1 MTVLRH
7 RFTLPVLLSGASLLA
22 LGGCASKPAAAPA
35 APVAQ
40 PAAPAPCVGDAQV
53 KQWLTDYLAHRP
65 TANPPINLD
74 AASAAC
80 TRAKWQQQLASVAG
94 PLVGY
99 KAGLTNPAVQ
109 KRFNTTEPVWGALY
123 QRMLLRNGSTVPAAF
138 AARPLFEADMLVRVK
153 SAAINQ
159 ARTPAEVLANVDQVI
174 PFIELPDLMV
184 EAPPKLNGMALS
196 AINVGARLGVVGQP
210 IAVPRDAAARQR
222 LLDGLQAMTV
232 QVSDASGVL
241 SSGKGSDILGH
252 PLNAVVWL
260 SGALR
265 QQGLQLQPGQVVS
278 LGSFS
283 PLSPPKAGQQVT
295 VQYEGLPG
303 ARPVTVNFR

>member
-7 RFTLPVLLSGASLLA
+7 PFALPLLISGASLLA
-22 LGGCASKPAAAPA
+22 LGGCATQPAPA
-35 APVAQ
+35 TPVAQ
-40 PAAPAPCVGDAQV
+40 PPAAPAPCLGDAQV
-53 KQWLTDYLAHRP
+53 KQWLVDYLAHRP
-65 TANPPINLD
+65 TANPPANLD

-94 PLVGY
+94 PLAGY

-138 AARPLFEADMLVRVK
+138 GARPLFEADMLVRVK

-184 EAPPKLNGMALS
+184 EAPPKLNGTALS

-210 IAVPRDAAARQR
+210 MAVPRDAAARQS
-222 LLDGLQAMTV
+222 LLDGLQGMTV
-232 QVSDASGVL
+232 RVSDASGVL

-260 SGALR
+260 TGALR

-283 PLSPPKAGQQVT
+283 PLSPPKAGQKVT

-303 ARPVTVNFR
+303 AKPVTVNFR

>member
-7 RFTLPVLLSGASLLA
+7 PFALPLLISGASLLA
-22 LGGCASKPAAAPA
+22 LGGCATQPAPA
-35 APVAQ
+35 TPVAQ
-40 PAAPAPCVGDAQV
+40 PPAAPAPCLGDAQV
-53 KQWLTDYLAHRP
+53 KQWLVDYLAHRP
-65 TANPPINLD
+65 TANPPANLD

-94 PLVGY
+94 PLAGY

-138 AARPLFEADMLVRVK
+138 GARPLFEADMLVRVK

-184 EAPPKLNGMALS
+184 EAPPKLNGTALS

-210 IAVPRDAAARQR
+210 MAVPRDAAARQR
-222 LLDGLQAMTV
+222 LLDGLQGMTV
-232 QVSDASGVL
+232 RVSDASGVL

-260 SGALR
+260 TGALR

-278 LGSFS
+278 LGSFA
-283 PLSPPKAGQQVT
+283 PLSPPKAGQKVT

-303 ARPVTVNFR
+303 AKPVTVNFR

>member
-7 RFTLPVLLSGASLLA
+7 PFALPLLISGASLLA
-22 LGGCASKPAAAPA
+22 LGGCATQPAPA
-35 APVAQ
+35 TPVAQ
-40 PAAPAPCVGDAQV
+40 PPAAPAPCLGDAQV
-53 KQWLTDYLAHRP
+53 KQWLVDYLAHRP
-65 TANPPINLD
+65 TANPPANLD

-123 QRMLLRNGSTVPAAF
+123 QRMLLRNGSTVPVAF
-138 AARPLFEADMLVRVK
+138 GSRPLFEADMLVRVK

-184 EAPPKLNGMALS
+184 EAPPKLNGTALS

-210 IAVPRDAAARQR
+210 MAVPRDAAARQR
-222 LLDGLQAMTV
+222 LLDGLQGMTV
-232 QVSDASGVL
+232 RVSDASGVL
-241 SSGKGSDILGH
+241 SSGKGSDTLGH

-260 SGALR
+260 TGALR

-283 PLSPPKAGQQVT
+283 PLSPPKAGQKVT

-303 ARPVTVNFR
+303 AKPVTVNFR

>member
-7 RFTLPVLLSGASLLA
+7 PFALPLLIAGASLLA
-22 LGGCASKPAAAPA
+22 LGGCATQPAPA
-35 APVAQ
+35 TPVAQ
-40 PAAPAPCVGDAQV
+40 PPAAPAPCLGDAQV
-53 KQWLTDYLAHRP
+53 KQWLVDYLAHRP
-65 TANPPINLD
+65 TANPPANLD

-94 PLVGY
+94 PLAGY

-123 QRMLLRNGSTVPAAF
+123 QRMLLRNGSTVPVAF
-138 AARPLFEADMLVRVK
+138 GSRPLFEADMLVRVK

-184 EAPPKLNGMALS
+184 EAPPKLNGTALS

-210 IAVPRDAAARQR
+210 LAVPRDAAARQH
-222 LLDGLQAMTV
+222 LLDGLQGMTV
-232 QVSDASGVL
+232 RVSDASGVL

-260 SGALR
+260 TGALR

-303 ARPVTVNFR
+303 AKPVTVNFR

>member
-7 RFTLPVLLSGASLLA
+7 PFALPLLISGASLLA
-22 LGGCASKPAAAPA
+22 LGGCATQPAPA
-35 APVAQ
+35 TPVAQ
-40 PAAPAPCVGDAQV
+40 PPAAPAPCLGDAQV
-53 KQWLTDYLAHRP
+53 KQWLVDYLAPRP
-65 TANPPINLD
+65 TANPPANLD

-94 PLVGY
+94 PLAGY

-123 QRMLLRNGSTVPAAF
+123 QRMLLRNGSTVPVAF
-138 AARPLFEADMLVRVK
+138 GSRPLFEADMLVRVK

-184 EAPPKLNGMALS
+184 EAPPKLNGTALS

-210 IAVPRDAAARQR
+210 LAVPRDATARQR
-222 LLDGLQAMTV
+222 LLDGLQGMTV
-232 QVSDASGVL
+232 RVSDASGVL

-260 SGALR
+260 TGALR

-303 ARPVTVNFR
+303 AKPVTVNFR

>member
-7 RFTLPVLLSGASLLA
+7 PFALPLLIAGASLLA
-22 LGGCASKPAAAPA
+22 LGGCATKPAPA
-35 APVAQ
+35 TPVAQ
-40 PAAPAPCVGDAQV
+40 PPAAPAPCLGDAQV
-53 KQWLTDYLAHRP
+53 KQWLVDYLAHRP
-65 TANPPINLD
+65 TANPPANLD
-74 AASAAC
+74 AACAAC

-94 PLVGY
+94 PLAGY

-138 AARPLFEADMLVRVK
+138 GARPLFEADMLVRVK

-184 EAPPKLNGMALS
+184 EAPPKLNGTALS

-210 IAVPRDAAARQR
+210 MAVPRDAAARQR
-222 LLDGLQAMTV
+222 LLDGLQGMTV
-232 QVSDASGVL
+232 RVSDASGVL

-260 SGALR
+260 TGALR

-303 ARPVTVNFR
+303 AKPVTVNFR

>member
-7 RFTLPVLLSGASLLA
+7 PFALPLLIAGASLLA
-22 LGGCASKPAAAPA
+22 LGGCATKPAPA
-35 APVAQ
+35 TPVAQ
-40 PAAPAPCVGDAQV
+40 PPAAPAPCLGDAQV
-53 KQWLTDYLAHRP
+53 KQWLVDYLAHRP
-65 TANPPINLD
+65 TANPPANLD
-74 AASAAC
+74 AACAAC

-94 PLVGY
+94 PLAGY

-138 AARPLFEADMLVRVK
+138 GARPLFEADMLVRVK

-184 EAPPKLNGMALS
+184 EAPPKLNGTALS

-210 IAVPRDAAARQR
+210 MAVPRDAAARQR
-222 LLDGLQAMTV
+222 LLDGLQGMTV
-232 QVSDASGVL
+232 RVSDASGVL

-260 SGALR
+260 TGALR

-283 PLSPPKAGQQVT
+283 PLSPPKAGQKVT

-303 ARPVTVNFR
+303 AKPVTVNFR

>member
-7 RFTLPVLLSGASLLA
+7 PFALPLLIAGASLLA
-22 LGGCASKPAAAPA
+22 LGGCATKPAPA
-35 APVAQ
+35 TPVAQ
-40 PAAPAPCVGDAQV
+40 PPAAPAPCLGDAQV
-53 KQWLTDYLAHRP
+53 KQWLVDYLAHRP
-65 TANPPINLD
+65 TANPPANLD

-123 QRMLLRNGSTVPAAF
+123 QRMLLRNGSTVPVAF
-138 AARPLFEADMLVRVK
+138 GSRPLFEADMLVRVK

-184 EAPPKLNGMALS
+184 EAPPKLNGTALS

-210 IAVPRDAAARQR
+210 LAVPRDATARQR
-222 LLDGLQAMTV
+222 LLDGLQGMTV
-232 QVSDASGVL
+232 RVSDASGVL

-260 SGALR
+260 TGALR

-303 ARPVTVNFR
+303 AKPVTVNFR

>member
-7 RFTLPVLLSGASLLA
+7 PFALPLLISGASLLA
-22 LGGCASKPAAAPA
+22 LGGCATQPAPA
-35 APVAQ
+35 TPVAQ
-40 PAAPAPCVGDAQV
+40 PPAAPAPCLGDAQV
-53 KQWLTDYLAHRP
+53 KQWLVDYLAHRP
-65 TANPPINLD
+65 TANPPANLD

-94 PLVGY
+94 PLAGY

-138 AARPLFEADMLVRVK
+138 GARPLFEADMLVRVK

-184 EAPPKLNGMALS
+184 EAPPKLNGTALS

-210 IAVPRDAAARQR
+210 MAVPRDAAARQR
-222 LLDGLQAMTV
+222 LLDGLQGMTV
-232 QVSDASGVL
+232 RVSDASGVL

-260 SGALR
+260 TGALR

-303 ARPVTVNFR
+303 AKPVTVNFR

>member
-7 RFTLPVLLSGASLLA
+7 PFALPLLISGASLLA
-22 LGGCASKPAAAPA
+22 LGGCATQPAPA
-35 APVAQ
+35 TPVAQ
-40 PAAPAPCVGDAQV
+40 PPAAPAPCLGDAQV
-53 KQWLTDYLAHRP
+53 KQWLVDYLAHRP
-65 TANPPINLD
+65 TANPPANLD

-94 PLVGY
+94 PLAGY

-138 AARPLFEADMLVRVK
+138 GARPLFEADMLVRVK

-159 ARTPAEVLANVDQVI
+159 ARTPAEVLANMDQVI

-184 EAPPKLNGMALS
+184 EAPPKLNGTALS

-210 IAVPRDAAARQR
+210 MAVPRDAAARQR
-222 LLDGLQAMTV
+222 LLDGLQGMTV
-232 QVSDASGVL
+232 RVSDASGVL

-260 SGALR
+260 TGALR

-283 PLSPPKAGQQVT
+283 PLSPPKAGQKVT

-303 ARPVTVNFR
+303 AKPVTVNFR

>member
-7 RFTLPVLLSGASLLA
+7 PFALPLLISGASLLA
-22 LGGCASKPAAAPA
+22 LGGCATKPAPA
-35 APVAQ
+35 TPVAQ
-40 PAAPAPCVGDAQV
+40 PPAAPAPCLGDAQV
-53 KQWLTDYLAHRP
+53 KQWLVDYLAHRP
-65 TANPPINLD
+65 TANPPANLD

-123 QRMLLRNGSTVPAAF
+123 QRMLLRNGSTVPVAF
-138 AARPLFEADMLVRVK
+138 GSRPLFEADMLVRVK

-184 EAPPKLNGMALS
+184 EAPPKLNGTALS

-210 IAVPRDAAARQR
+210 MAVPRDAAARQR
-222 LLDGLQAMTV
+222 LLDGLQGMTV
-232 QVSDASGVL
+232 RVSDSSGVL

-260 SGALR
+260 TGALR

-283 PLSPPKAGQQVT
+283 PLSPPKAGQKVT
-295 VQYEGLPG
+295 VQYEGLPD
-303 ARPVTVNFR
+303 AKPVTVNFR

>member
-7 RFTLPVLLSGASLLA
+7 PFALPLLISGASLLA
-22 LGGCASKPAAAPA
+22 LGGCATQPAPA
-35 APVAQ
+35 TPVAQ
-40 PAAPAPCVGDAQV
+40 PPAAPAPCLGDAQV
-53 KQWLTDYLAHRP
+53 KQWLVDYLAHRP
-65 TANPPINLD
+65 TANPPANLD

-94 PLVGY
+94 PLAGY

-123 QRMLLRNGSTVPAAF
+123 QRMLLRNGSTVPVAF
-138 AARPLFEADMLVRVK
+138 GSRPLFEADMLVRVK

-184 EAPPKLNGMALS
+184 EAPPKLNGTALS

-210 IAVPRDAAARQR
+210 LAVPRDATARQR
-222 LLDGLQAMTV
+222 LLDGLQGMTV
-232 QVSDASGVL
+232 RVSDASGVL

-260 SGALR
+260 TGALR

-303 ARPVTVNFR
+303 AKPVTVNFR

>member
-7 RFTLPVLLSGASLLA
+7 PFALPLLISGASLLA
-22 LGGCASKPAAAPA
+22 LGGCATKPAPA
-35 APVAQ
+35 TPVAQ
-40 PAAPAPCVGDAQV
+40 PPAAPAPCLGDAQV
-53 KQWLTDYLAHRP
+53 KQWLVDYLAHRP
-65 TANPPINLD
+65 TANPPANLD

-123 QRMLLRNGSTVPAAF
+123 QRMLLRNGSTVPVAF
-138 AARPLFEADMLVRVK
+138 GSRPLFEADMLVRVK

-184 EAPPKLNGMALS
+184 EAPPKLNGTALS

-210 IAVPRDAAARQR
+210 MAVPRDAAARQR
-222 LLDGLQAMTV
+222 LLDGLQGMTV
-232 QVSDASGVL
+232 RVSDASGVL

-260 SGALR
+260 TGALR

-283 PLSPPKAGQQVT
+283 PLSPPKAGQKVT

-303 ARPVTVNFR
+303 AKPVTVNFR

>member
-7 RFTLPVLLSGASLLA
+7 PFALPLLIAGASLLA
-22 LGGCASKPAAAPA
+22 LGGCATKPAPA
-35 APVAQ
+35 TPVAQ
-40 PAAPAPCVGDAQV
+40 PPAAPAPCLGDAQV
-53 KQWLTDYLAHRP
+53 KQWLVDYLAHRP
-65 TANPPINLD
+65 TANPPANLD

-94 PLVGY
+94 PLAGY

-123 QRMLLRNGSTVPAAF
+123 QRMLLRNGSTVPVAF
-138 AARPLFEADMLVRVK
+138 GSRPLFEADMLVRVK

-184 EAPPKLNGMALS
+184 EAPPKLNGTALS

-210 IAVPRDAAARQR
+210 LAVPRDATARQR
-222 LLDGLQAMTV
+222 LLDGLQGMTV
-232 QVSDASGVL
+232 RVSDASGVL

-260 SGALR
+260 TGALR

-303 ARPVTVNFR
+303 AKPVTVNFR

>member
-7 RFTLPVLLSGASLLA
+7 PFALPLLIAGASLLA
-22 LGGCASKPAAAPA
+22 LGGCATKPAPA
-35 APVAQ
+35 TPVAQ
-40 PAAPAPCVGDAQV
+40 PPAAPAPCLGDAQV
-53 KQWLTDYLAHRP
+53 KQWLVDYLAHRP
-65 TANPPINLD
+65 TANPPANLD

-138 AARPLFEADMLVRVK
+138 GARPLFEADMLVRVK

-184 EAPPKLNGMALS
+184 EAPPKLNGTALS

-210 IAVPRDAAARQR
+210 MAVPRDAAARQR
-222 LLDGLQAMTV
+222 LLDGLQGMTV
-232 QVSDASGVL
+232 RVSDASGVL

-260 SGALR
+260 TGALR

-283 PLSPPKAGQQVT
+283 PLSPPKAGQKVT

-303 ARPVTVNFR
+303 AKPVTVNFR

>member
-7 RFTLPVLLSGASLLA
+7 PFALPLLIAGASLLA
-22 LGGCASKPAAAPA
+22 LGGCATKPAPA
-35 APVAQ
+35 TPVAQ
-40 PAAPAPCVGDAQV
+40 PPAAPAPCLGDAQV
-53 KQWLTDYLAHRP
+53 KQWLVDYLAHRP
-65 TANPPINLD
+65 TANPPANLD

-94 PLVGY
+94 PLAGY

-123 QRMLLRNGSTVPAAF
+123 QRMLLRNGSTVPVAF
-138 AARPLFEADMLVRVK
+138 GSRPLFEADMLVRVK

-184 EAPPKLNGMALS
+184 EAPPKLNGTALS

-210 IAVPRDAAARQR
+210 MAVPRDAAARQR
-222 LLDGLQAMTV
+222 LLDGLQGMTV
-232 QVSDASGVL
+232 RVSDASGVL

-260 SGALR
+260 TGALR

-283 PLSPPKAGQQVT
+283 PLSPPKAGQKVT

-303 ARPVTVNFR
+303 AKPVTVNFR

>member
-7 RFTLPVLLSGASLLA
+7 PFALPLLIAGASLLA
-22 LGGCASKPAAAPA
+22 LGGCATKPAPA
-35 APVAQ
+35 TPVAQ
-40 PAAPAPCVGDAQV
+40 PPAAPAPCLGDAQV
-53 KQWLTDYLAHRP
+53 KQWLVDYLAHRP
-65 TANPPINLD
+65 TANPPANLD

-94 PLVGY
+94 PLAGY

-138 AARPLFEADMLVRVK
+138 GARPLFEADMLVRVK

-184 EAPPKLNGMALS
+184 EAPPKLNGTALS

-210 IAVPRDAAARQR
+210 MAVPRDAAARQR
-222 LLDGLQAMTV
+222 LLDGLQGMTV
-232 QVSDASGVL
+232 RVSDASGVL

-260 SGALR
+260 TGALR

-303 ARPVTVNFR
+303 AKPVTVNFR

>member
-7 RFTLPVLLSGASLLA
+7 PFALPLLISGASLLA
-22 LGGCASKPAAAPA
+22 LGGCATQPAPA
-35 APVAQ
+35 TPVAQ
-40 PAAPAPCVGDAQV
+40 PPAAPAPCLGDAQV
-53 KQWLTDYLAHRP
+53 KQWLVDYLAHRP
-65 TANPPINLD
+65 TANPPANLD

-94 PLVGY
+94 PLAGY

-138 AARPLFEADMLVRVK
+138 GARPLFEADMLVRVK

-159 ARTPAEVLANVDQVI
+159 ARTPAQVLANVDQVI

-184 EAPPKLNGMALS
+184 EAPPKLNGTALS
-196 AINVGARLGVVGQP
+196 AIDVGARLGVVGQP
-210 IAVPRDAAARQR
+210 MAVPRDAAARQS
-222 LLDGLQAMTV
+222 LLDGLQGMTV
-232 QVSDASGVL
+232 RVSDASGVL

-260 SGALR
+260 TGALR

-283 PLSPPKAGQQVT
+283 PLSPPKAGQKVT

-303 ARPVTVNFR
+303 AKPVTVNFR

>member
-7 RFTLPVLLSGASLLA
+7 PFALPLLISGASLLA
-22 LGGCASKPAAAPA
+22 LGGCATQPAPA
-35 APVAQ
+35 TPVAQ
-40 PAAPAPCVGDAQV
+40 PPAAPAPCLGDAQV
-53 KQWLTDYLAHRP
+53 KQWLVDYLAHRP
-65 TANPPINLD
+65 TANPPANLD

-94 PLVGY
+94 PLAGY

-123 QRMLLRNGSTVPAAF
+123 QRMLLRNGSTVPVAF
-138 AARPLFEADMLVRVK
+138 GSRPLFEADMLVRVK

-184 EAPPKLNGMALS
+184 EAPPKLNGTALS

-210 IAVPRDAAARQR
+210 MAVPRDAAARQR
-222 LLDGLQAMTV
+222 LLDGLQGMTV
-232 QVSDASGVL
+232 RVSDASGVL

-260 SGALR
+260 TGALR

-283 PLSPPKAGQQVT
+283 PLSPPKAGQKVT

-303 ARPVTVNFR
+303 AKPVTVNFR

>member
-7 RFTLPVLLSGASLLA
+7 PFALPLLIAGASLLA
-22 LGGCASKPAAAPA
+22 LGGCATKPAPA
-35 APVAQ
+35 TPVAQ
-40 PAAPAPCVGDAQV
+40 PPAAPAPCLGDAQV
-53 KQWLTDYLAHRP
+53 KQWLVDYLAHRP
-65 TANPPINLD
+65 TANPPANLD

-123 QRMLLRNGSTVPAAF
+123 QRMLLRNGSTVPVAF
-138 AARPLFEADMLVRVK
+138 GSRPLFEADMLVRVK

-184 EAPPKLNGMALS
+184 EAPPKLNGTALS

-210 IAVPRDAAARQR
+210 MAVPRDAAARQR
-222 LLDGLQAMTV
+222 LLDGLQGMTV
-232 QVSDASGVL
+232 RVSDASGVL

-260 SGALR
+260 TGALR

-283 PLSPPKAGQQVT
+283 PLSPPKAGQKVT

-303 ARPVTVNFR
+303 AKPVTVNFR

>member
-7 RFTLPVLLSGASLLA
+7 PFALPLLISGASLLA
-22 LGGCASKPAAAPA
+22 LGGCATQPAPA
-35 APVAQ
+35 TPVAQ
-40 PAAPAPCVGDAQV
+40 PPAAPAPCLGDAQV
-53 KQWLTDYLAHRP
+53 KQWLVDYLAHRP
-65 TANPPINLD
+65 TANPPANLY
-74 AASAAC
+74 AASAAG

-94 PLVGY
+94 PLAGY

-138 AARPLFEADMLVRVK
+138 GARPLFEADMLVRVK

-174 PFIELPDLMV
+174 PFIELPDLKV
-184 EAPPKLNGMALS
+184 EAPPKLNGTALS

-210 IAVPRDAAARQR
+210 LAVPRDATARQR
-222 LLDGLQAMTV
+222 LLDGLQGMTV
-232 QVSDASGVL
+232 RVSDASGVL

-260 SGALR
+260 TGALR

-303 ARPVTVNFR
+303 AKPVTVNFR

>member
-7 RFTLPVLLSGASLLA
+7 PFALPLLIAGASLLA
-22 LGGCASKPAAAPA
+22 LGGCATKPAPA
-35 APVAQ
+35 TPVAQ
-40 PAAPAPCVGDAQV
+40 PPAAPAPCLGDAQV
-53 KQWLTDYLAHRP
+53 KQWLVDYLAHRP
-65 TANPPINLD
+65 TANPPANLD

-94 PLVGY
+94 PLAGY

-138 AARPLFEADMLVRVK
+138 GARPLFEADMLVRVK

-159 ARTPAEVLANVDQVI
+159 ARTPAEVLTNVDQVI

-184 EAPPKLNGMALS
+184 EAPPKLNGTALS

-210 IAVPRDAAARQR
+210 MAVPRDAAARQR
-222 LLDGLQAMTV
+222 LLDGLQGMTV
-232 QVSDASGVL
+232 RVSDASGVL

-260 SGALR
+260 TGALR

-283 PLSPPKAGQQVT
+283 PLSPPKAGQKVT

-303 ARPVTVNFR
+303 AKPVTVNFR

>member
-7 RFTLPVLLSGASLLA
+7 PFALPLLISGASLLA
-22 LGGCASKPAAAPA
+22 LGGCATKPAPA
-35 APVAQ
+35 TPVAQ
-40 PAAPAPCVGDAQV
+40 PPAAPAPCLGDAQV
-53 KQWLTDYLAHRP
+53 KQWLVDYLAHRP
-65 TANPPINLD
+65 TANPPANLD

-138 AARPLFEADMLVRVK
+138 GARPLFEADMLVRVK

-184 EAPPKLNGMALS
+184 EAPPKLNGTALS

-210 IAVPRDAAARQR
+210 MAVPRDAAARQR
-222 LLDGLQAMTV
+222 LLDGLQGMTV
-232 QVSDASGVL
+232 RVSDASGVL

-260 SGALR
+260 TGALR

-283 PLSPPKAGQQVT
+283 PLSPPKAGQKVT

-303 ARPVTVNFR
+303 AKPVTVNFR

>member
-7 RFTLPVLLSGASLLA
+7 PFALPLLISGASLLA
-22 LGGCASKPAAAPA
+22 LGGCATQPAPA
-35 APVAQ
+35 TPVAQ
-40 PAAPAPCVGDAQV
+40 PPAAPAPCLGDAQV
-53 KQWLTDYLAHRP
+53 KQWLVDYLAHRP
-65 TANPPINLD
+65 TANPPANLD

-94 PLVGY
+94 PLAGY

-138 AARPLFEADMLVRVK
+138 GARPLFEADMLVRVK

-159 ARTPAEVLANVDQVI
+159 ARTPAEVLASVDQVI

-184 EAPPKLNGMALS
+184 EAPPKLNGTALS

-210 IAVPRDAAARQR
+210 MAVPRDAAARQR
-222 LLDGLQAMTV
+222 LLDGLQGMTV
-232 QVSDASGVL
+232 RVSDASGVL

-260 SGALR
+260 TGALR

-283 PLSPPKAGQQVT
+283 PLSPPKAGQKVT

-303 ARPVTVNFR
+303 AKPVTVNFR

>member
-7 RFTLPVLLSGASLLA
+7 PFALPLLISGASLLA
-22 LGGCASKPAAAPA
+22 LGGCATQPAPA
-35 APVAQ
+35 TPVAQ
-40 PAAPAPCVGDAQV
+40 PPAAPAPCLGDAQV
-53 KQWLTDYLAHRP
+53 KQWLVDYLAHRP
-65 TANPPINLD
+65 TANPPANLD

-94 PLVGY
+94 PLAGY

-138 AARPLFEADMLVRVK
+138 GARPLFEADMLVRVK

-184 EAPPKLNGMALS
+184 EAPPKLNGTALS

-210 IAVPRDAAARQR
+210 MAVPRDAAARQR
-222 LLDGLQAMTV
+222 LLDGLQGMTV
-232 QVSDASGVL
+232 RVSDASGVL

-260 SGALR
+260 TGALR

-283 PLSPPKAGQQVT
+283 PLSPPKAGQKVT

-303 ARPVTVNFR
+303 AKPVTVNFR

>member
-7 RFTLPVLLSGASLLA
+7 PFALPLLISGASLLA
-22 LGGCASKPAAAPA
+22 LGGCATKPAPA
-35 APVAQ
+35 TPVAQ
-40 PAAPAPCVGDAQV
+40 PPAAPAPCLGDAQV
-53 KQWLTDYLAHRP
+53 KQWLVDYLAHRP
-65 TANPPINLD
+65 TANPPANLD

-94 PLVGY
+94 PLAGY

-138 AARPLFEADMLVRVK
+138 GARPLFEADMLVRVK

-184 EAPPKLNGMALS
+184 EAPPKLNGTALS

-210 IAVPRDAAARQR
+210 MAVPRDAAARQR
-222 LLDGLQAMTV
+222 LLDGLQGMTV
-232 QVSDASGVL
+232 RVSDASGVL

-260 SGALR
+260 TGALR

-303 ARPVTVNFR
+303 AKPVTVNFR

>member
-7 RFTLPVLLSGASLLA
+7 PFALPLLISGASLLA
-22 LGGCASKPAAAPA
+22 LGGCATKPAPA
-35 APVAQ
+35 TPVAQ
-40 PAAPAPCVGDAQV
+40 PPAAPAPCLGDAQV
-53 KQWLTDYLAHRP
+53 KQWLVDYLAHRP
-65 TANPPINLD
+65 TANPPANLD

-123 QRMLLRNGSTVPAAF
+123 QRMLLRNGSTVPVAF
-138 AARPLFEADMLVRVK
+138 GSRPLFEADMLVRVK

-184 EAPPKLNGMALS
+184 EAPPKLNGTALS

-210 IAVPRDAAARQR
+210 LAVPRDATARQR
-222 LLDGLQAMTV
+222 LLDGLQGMTV
-232 QVSDASGVL
+232 RVSDASGVL

-260 SGALR
+260 TGALR

-303 ARPVTVNFR
+303 AKPVTVNFR

>member
-1 MTVLRH
+1 MTFPLH
-7 RFTLPVLLSGASLLA
+7 RSHVPAVFSGAILLA
-22 LGGCASKPAAAPA
+22 LGGCASKPAAMASAPA
-35 APVAQ
+35 EAPPTCLSDAWIERWATDF
-40 PAAPAPCVGDAQV
+40 AA
-53 KQWLTDYLAHRP
+53 LRP
-65 TANPPINLD
+65 TVNPPVNLD

-80 TRAKWQQQLASVAG
+80 TRAKWQQKLAAGAG

-138 AARPLFEADMLVRVK
+138 GSRPLFEADMLVRVK

-159 ARTPAEVLANVDQVI
+159 ARTPAEVLAQVDQVM

-196 AINVGARLGVVGQP
+196 ALNVGARYGVVGQP
-210 IAVPRDAAARQR
+210 IAVPGNAAARQR
-222 LLDGLQAMTV
+222 LLDGLQNMNVRVA
-232 QVSDASGVL
+232 DGSGVL
-241 SSGKGSDILGH
+241 STGKGSDILGH

-260 SGALR
+260 TGALR
-265 QQGLQLQPGQVVS
+265 QQGLQLQPGEVVS

-283 PLSPPKAGQQVT
+283 PLTPPKAGQEVT
-295 VQYEGLPG
+295 VTYEGLPG
-303 ARPVTVNFR
+303 AAPVSVRFR

>member
-7 RFTLPVLLSGASLLA
+7 PFALPLLISGASLLA
-22 LGGCASKPAAAPA
+22 LGGCATKPAPA
-35 APVAQ
+35 TPVAQ
-40 PAAPAPCVGDAQV
+40 PPAAPAPCLGDAQV
-53 KQWLTDYLAHRP
+53 KQWLVDYLAHRP
-65 TANPPINLD
+65 TANPPANLD

-94 PLVGY
+94 PLAGY

-123 QRMLLRNGSTVPAAF
+123 QRMLLRNGSTVPVAF
-138 AARPLFEADMLVRVK
+138 GSRPLFEADMLVRVK

-184 EAPPKLNGMALS
+184 EAPPKLNGTALS

-210 IAVPRDAAARQR
+210 LAVPRDATARQR
-222 LLDGLQAMTV
+222 LLDGLQGMTV
-232 QVSDASGVL
+232 RVSDASGVL

-260 SGALR
+260 TGALR

-303 ARPVTVNFR
+303 AKPVTVNFR

>member
-7 RFTLPVLLSGASLLA
+7 PFALPLLISGASLLA
-22 LGGCASKPAAAPA
+22 LGGCATKPAPA
-35 APVAQ
+35 TPVAQ
-40 PAAPAPCVGDAQV
+40 PPAAPAPCLGDAQV
-53 KQWLTDYLAHRP
+53 KQWLVDYLAPRP
-65 TANPPINLD
+65 TANPPANLD

-138 AARPLFEADMLVRVK
+138 GARPLFEADMLVRVK

-184 EAPPKLNGMALS
+184 EAPPKLNGTALS

-210 IAVPRDAAARQR
+210 MAVPRDAAARQR
-222 LLDGLQAMTV
+222 LLDGLQGMTV
-232 QVSDASGVL
+232 RVSDASGVL

-260 SGALR
+260 TGALR

-303 ARPVTVNFR
+303 AKPVTVNFR

>member
-7 RFTLPVLLSGASLLA
+7 PFALPLLISGASLLA
-22 LGGCASKPAAAPA
+22 LGGCATKPAPA
-35 APVAQ
+35 TPVAQ
-40 PAAPAPCVGDAQV
+40 PPAAPAPCLGDAQV
-53 KQWLTDYLAHRP
+53 KQWLVDYLAHRP
-65 TANPPINLD
+65 TANPPANLD

-123 QRMLLRNGSTVPAAF
+123 QRMLLRNGSTVPVAF
-138 AARPLFEADMLVRVK
+138 GSRPLFEADMLVRVK

-184 EAPPKLNGMALS
+184 EAPPKLNGTALS

-210 IAVPRDAAARQR
+210 MAVPRDAAARQR
-222 LLDGLQAMTV
+222 LLDGLQGMTV
-232 QVSDASGVL
+232 RVSDASGVL

-260 SGALR
+260 TGALR

-283 PLSPPKAGQQVT
+283 PLSPPKAGQKVT
-295 VQYEGLPG
+295 VQHEGLPG
-303 ARPVTVNFR
+303 AKPVTVNFR

>member
-7 RFTLPVLLSGASLLA
+7 PFALPLLIAGASLLA
-22 LGGCASKPAAAPA
+22 LGGCATKPAPA
-35 APVAQ
+35 TPVAQ
-40 PAAPAPCVGDAQV
+40 PPAAPAPCLGDAQV
-53 KQWLTDYLAHRP
+53 KQWLVDYLAHRP
-65 TANPPINLD
+65 TANPPANLD

-94 PLVGY
+94 PLAGY

-138 AARPLFEADMLVRVK
+138 GARPLFEADMLVRVK

-184 EAPPKLNGMALS
+184 EAPPKLNGTALS

-210 IAVPRDAAARQR
+210 MAVPRDAAARQR
-222 LLDGLQAMTV
+222 LLDGLQGMTV
-232 QVSDASGVL
+232 RVSDASGVL

-260 SGALR
+260 TGALR

-283 PLSPPKAGQQVT
+283 PLSPPKAGQKVT

-303 ARPVTVNFR
+303 AKPVTVNFR